1 MKKLMACLALT
12 PLYASIFWGFPYLL
26 SLMIM
31 EQNVY
36 LNIVKW
42 LHIVIIGIVL
52 FFLLIAGITMLTSW
66 AMDTL
71 KGEEKIKG
79 LATDMDE
86 DD

>member
-26 SLMIM
+26 SLMVM

-42 LHIVIIGIVL
+42 FHIVIIGIVL

-66 AMDTL
+66 AMSTL
-71 KGEEKIKG
+71 KGEQKIHG
-79 LATDMDE
+79 FTDE